1 MEYRDKIKIVNFEC
15 SFNDVY
21 IETESEKAI
30 CIRGMYVRN
39 QWLPKS
45 ALEIVSKEQTDL
57 HHNHRQLNL
66 WTIKIKKWFADKN
79 YINLKN

>member
-30 CIRGMYVRN
+30 CIRGMY
-39 QWLPKS
+39 
-45 ALEIVSKEQTDL
+45 
-57 HHNHRQLNL
+57 
-66 WTIKIKKWFADKN
+66 
-79 YINLKN
+79 